1 MSLNVFWSRLLRW
14 DGSLHQTIRLLALG
28 VPFPIIGID
37 EGVLFNW
44 RVIPEAAADQTR
56 RVPILLV
63 VAWEPF
69 SDIAIGLVVYLDLD
83 L

>member
-28 VPFPIIGID
+28 VPFPIIAID

-44 RVIPEAAADQTR
+44 RVIQRPQLIKLGGFR
-56 RVPILLV
+56 FYWWLRGSLSPIS
-63 VAWEPF
+63 P
-69 SDIAIGLVVYLDLD
+69 
-83 L
+83 